1 MKTKVNIL
9 QILWQFTRR
18 RWTRFLLKMTCFLSA
33 SPVYRNS
40 IKTESSTIFFGI
52 FLFKDPSWQCLI
64 DVQKTSRNIWVALMN
79 PFKLRTQKHFN
90 QVSFFLKNR
99 RFIWVSCFPPISG
112 FMTRQ
117 LLARFFVSRF
127 ATTLE
132 RLRWVGFRL
141 LAWSNGSFTLRIGLA
156 WKVTLQFCRG
166 RWGHPEGVWGVGD
179 VGDGNTVVFWKLLG
193 WWWLL
198 KPTEIY
204 RTKKFGDE
212 VIPKGWGWTAT
223 TLDFWGSFNC
233 LCRKFPGFRG
243 KP

>member
-33 SPVYRNS
+33 SPVYRKSN
-40 IKTESSTIFFGI
+40 KTESSTIFFGI

-166 RWGHPEGVWGVGD
+166 RWGTRKGCGVWEMWGMETRWFFESCWDDDGCWNLPKFIEQKNSVMKSSQKVG
-179 VGDGNTVVFWKLLG
+179 GEQLLP
-193 WWWLL
+193 L
-198 KPTEIY
+198 T
-204 RTKKFGDE
+204 FGDH
-212 VIPKGWGWTAT
+212 
-223 TLDFWGSFNC
+223 
-233 LCRKFPGFRG
+233 
-243 KP
+243 